1 MALDSNLQYIIST
14 ALQVGDFDT
23 ALPWLETFSTD
34 QISQLVFSDQRT
46 PLHYAC
52 QHGRVDVAQQLIT
65 NCQCSIESKDVQGCT
80 PLHTAAQYGQVET
93 LKYLLHRLF
102 NHEVSGLTIKLMSGG
117 QLSRTLTGMF
127 QQKLSEQHRDQSGN
141 TPLHTAC
148 IHGQLDIVQL
158 LSHEIGCDPNKPNFG
173 GLSCLHLATLHGGRL
188 DVVRY
193 LVDTHH
199 CDPLCPDE
207 QKVTP
212 LHTAAAEGKL
222 EIVRYFAIAH
232 QCNLLVKNNFGDSPL
247 HRAARSGHLGVV
259 KFLTEDMKCNPNLK
273 GQFETMPLHHA
284 SESGH
289 LDVVRYLVDTHHCD
303 PLCPDEN
310 KVTPL
315 HIAAAN
321 GKLEV
326 VRYFAITHQCNL
338 IVKNNFGDTPLH
350 RAALSGHLGVVKFLT
365 EDMKCDPNLKGQYQ
379 RTLLHKAS
387 ARGHLDV
394 VRYLVD
400 THHCDPLCPDEDKS
414 TPLHRAAR
422 EGQLE
427 VVRYFAITRQC
438 NLLVKNN
445 FGNTPLHRA
454 ALSGH
459 LGVVKFLTEDMK
471 CNPNLKGQ
479 FETIP
484 LHGASERG
492 HLDVV
497 RYLVDTH
504 HCDPL
509 CPGEDKETS
518 LHRAAAEGKLEVV
531 RYFAITRQCNLLVKA
546 NFGVTPHHAAARS
559 GHLGVVK
566 FLTEDMKCNP
576 NLKGQFERMSLHGAS
591 ARGHLDVVRY
601 LVDTHHCDPL
611 CPDEGKETPLHW
623 AAAEGKLEVVRY
635 FAITRQCNLLVKNN
649 FGDTPLHRAAL
660 SGHLGVVKFLTED
673 MKCNPNLKGQFERMP
688 LHSASAR
695 GHLDVVRYLVDTHH
709 CDPLC
714 PDEGKETPLHRAARE
729 GQLEVVRY
737 FAITRQ
743 CNLLVKNNFG
753 NTPLHHA
760 ALGGHLGV
768 VKFLTEDMKCNPNLK
783 GQLERMPLHHASES
797 GHLDVVRYLVDT
809 HHCDPLCPDEQRI
822 TPLYLAISISSLMIV
837 KYFAEDCRLDPY
849 LQIDRKKLLNAAKK
863 SALLDFLEAYV
874 DPLHHAAMTGDIESV
889 RDCVERKKWCLKM
902 LDRHGNNALH
912 NAAKYGQLEVVKYL
926 TGFFATPESAY
937 PSVLCDPQTKNKRGL
952 TAQSIASQSGY
963 QHVVSYLLR
972 ATNQTVSERYAISPT
987 INIFVLGNSGSGKST
1002 LVKALSTEN
1011 GVFGKLVKVRGVIP
1025 LTAGIVPTALH
1036 SQVFGRV
1043 NIYDFAGHE
1052 EYYASHEM
1060 ILQHTPQALV
1070 LLTLDVSA
1078 PLLDIE
1084 KALNY
1089 WLFLLSND
1097 CFKAFHVLAIGS
1109 HADKVKTEEMNFIRK
1124 KVNAI
1129 ISEVSAVSYH
1139 GFIHCDCRYS
1149 GSDSLKQIRQNLDTI
1164 CRSIRLYLTH
1174 QESDYSNRL
1183 CASLMHHLQQNRSDQ
1198 VTITVSGLH
1207 EQIKCLKSPGP
1218 TLVQLVDLKL
1228 LLQTCS
1234 RLNSA
1239 GHLLFF
1245 QHDKRSI
1252 LVLDEKVIL
1261 SKIHACL
1268 AAVKSELDNSIGM
1281 LEEKKLGAILS
1292 SSMKKLLPPDL
1303 AIKYLLFAQFCTE
1316 VSADKLIS
1324 MPGEGVRQ
1332 KQYFF
1337 PNLVLA
1343 SRPSSIFCAVSDVSQ
1358 YSHFFTWC
1366 LKCSNIR
1373 QFFTPR
1379 FIHTLFIQLVKCER
1393 DTVNTAYTIWKNG
1406 ISFCHGN
1413 GTRYIIEVT
1422 DQTTR
1427 VYLAIQCVKGCESHL
1442 VKQRSMLISL
1452 IKSLVHKTCPTV
1464 AVEEVLLP
1472 PQTTYPPD
1480 KGIEIPV
1487 AKVECSIK
1495 SGHRYV
1501 AYKSPGGDV
1510 PQQVLVEDLLYFDFL
1525 SVSKSLLHDMF
1536 TQIQSSSG
1544 RASLSALINCS
1555 GFKLGQKLADI
1566 LEDMSYQGVREL
1578 TYRNLHDNLTEY
1590 SVFTDWNLVRP

>member
-23 ALPWLETFSTD
+23 ALPWLEAFSSD
-34 QISQLVFSDQRT
+34 QISQLVLSDQRT

-52 QHGRVDVAQQLIT
+52 QHGRVDVAQRLIT

-93 LKYLLHRLF
+93 LRYLLHRLF
-102 NHEVSGLTIKLMSGG
+102 NHEVSGLTVKLTPGG
-117 QLSRTLTGMF
+117 KLSHTLASKF
-127 QQKLSEQHRDQSGN
+127 QQKLSDRHRDQSGN

-148 IHGQLDIVQL
+148 VDGHLDIVQL
-158 LSHEIGCDPNKPNFG
+158 LSHGIGCDPNKTNFND
-173 GLSCLHLATLHGGRL
+173 LTCLHLATLHVGRL

-193 LVDTHH
+193 LVDAHH
-199 CDPLCPDE
+199 CDPLCLDE
-207 QKVTP
+207 NKETP
-212 LHTAAAEGKL
+212 LH
-222 EIVRYFAIAH
+222 
-232 QCNLLVKNNFGDSPL
+232 N
-247 HRAARSGHLGVV
+247 AARG
-259 KFLTEDMKCNPNLK
+259 
-273 GQFETMPLHHA
+273 
-284 SESGH
+284 
-289 LDVVRYLVDTHHCD
+289 
-303 PLCPDEN
+303 
-310 KVTPL
+310 
-315 HIAAAN
+315 

-326 VRYFAITHQCNL
+326 VRYFAITHQCNVL
-338 IVKNNFGDTPLH
+338 VKNNVGNTPLH
-350 RAALSGHLGVVKFLT
+350 DAALNGHLEVVKFLT
-365 EDMKCDPNLKGQYQ
+365 EDMKCDPNFKGQFE
-379 RTLLHKAS
+379 RMPLHKAS
-387 ARGHLDV
+387 GRGHLDV

-400 THHCDPLCPDEDKS
+400 THHCDPLCPDEDKV
-414 TPLHRAAR
+414 TPLHLAAA
-422 EGQLE
+422 EGKLEVVRYFAITRQCNLLVKTNFGNTSLNYAALSGNLEVVKFLTEDMKCDPNLKGQFERMPLHQASDRGHLDVVRYLVDTHHCDPLCPDEDKVTPLHLAAAKGKLE

-438 NLLVKNN
+438 NLLVKNK

-454 ALSGH
+454 ALNGH
-459 LGVVKFLTEDMK
+459 LEVVKFFTEDMK
-471 CNPNLKGQ
+471 CDPNLKGRY
-479 FETIP
+479 ERMP
-484 LHGASERG
+484 LHCASERG

-509 CPGEDKETS
+509 CPDDAKE
-518 LHRAAAEGKLEVV
+518 
-531 RYFAITRQCNLLVKA
+531 
-546 NFGVTPHHAAARS
+546 
-559 GHLGVVK
+559 
-566 FLTEDMKCNP
+566 
-576 NLKGQFERMSLHGAS
+576 
-591 ARGHLDVVRY
+591 
-601 LVDTHHCDPL
+601 
-611 CPDEGKETPLHW
+611 
-623 AAAEGKLEVVRY
+623 
-635 FAITRQCNLLVKNN
+635 
-649 FGDTPLHRAAL
+649 
-660 SGHLGVVKFLTED
+660 
-673 MKCNPNLKGQFERMP
+673 
-688 LHSASAR
+688 
-695 GHLDVVRYLVDTHH
+695 
-709 CDPLC
+709 
-714 PDEGKETPLHRAARE
+714 
-729 GQLEVVRY
+729 
-737 FAITRQ
+737 
-743 CNLLVKNNFG
+743 
-753 NTPLHHA
+753 
-760 ALGGHLGV
+760 
-768 VKFLTEDMKCNPNLK
+768 
-783 GQLERMPLHHASES
+783 
-797 GHLDVVRYLVDT
+797 
-809 HHCDPLCPDEQRI
+809 
-822 TPLYLAISISSLMIV
+822 TPLYLAISFSNIM
-837 KYFAEDCRLDPY
+837 KYFVEDCRLDPY
-849 LQIDRKKLLNAAKK
+849 LQIDRKKLLKAAKK

-874 DPLHHAAMTGDIESV
+874 DPLHHAAMTGDMESV
-889 RDCVERKKWCLKM
+889 RDYVEGKKWCPKM
-902 LDRHGNNALH
+902 CDRHGNNLLH

-937 PSVLCDPQTKNKRGL
+937 PSILCDPQAKNQRGL
-952 TAQSIASQSGY
+952 TAQSIASQSGHH
-963 QHVVSYLLR
+963 HVVSYLLR
-972 ATNQTVSERYAISPT
+972 ATTNQTVSERYAISPT
-987 INIFVLGNSGSGKST
+987 INIFVLGNSSSGKST
-1002 LVKALSTEN
+1002 LVKALSAEN
-1011 GVFGKLVKVRGVIP
+1011 AVFGKLVKVRGVTP

-1036 SQVFGRV
+1036 SQAFGRV
-1043 NIYDFAGHE
+1043 SIYDFAGHE

-1060 ILQHTPQALV
+1060 ILQHTAQALV

-1084 KALNY
+1084 KVLNY

-1097 CFKAFHVLAIGS
+1097 CFNATHVLAIGS

-1124 KVNAI
+1124 KVNAM
-1129 ISEVSAVSYH
+1129 ISKVSAVSYH

-1198 VTITVSGLH
+1198 VTITVSELH

-1234 RLNSA
+1234 RLNSS

-1245 QHDKRSI
+1245 QHDKRRI

-1268 AAVKSELDNSIGM
+1268 VAVKSELDNSIGM